1 MAVHGRE
8 AVALKRRLGA
18 AVPEGVVTFVLTD
31 VEGSSRLWE
40 LDAEAMRAAISLH
53 DGLVERAVSAAWMWR
68 FSGRRP

>member
-8 AVALKRRLGA
+8 AVALKRPLGA
-18 AVPEGVVTFVLTD
+18 AVPECVVTFVLTD

-53 DGLVERAVSAAWMWR
+53 DGLVERAVSAARMWR

>member
-1 MAVHGRE
+1 
-8 AVALKRRLGA
+8 
-18 AVPEGVVTFVLTD
+18 VPEGVVTFVLTD